1 MNRTALMIALGAVV
15 AIVLAGGGF
24 VAGKTVATTEAQAS
38 ASAGTGR
45 AAGRGQGQGQFGQG
59 ATASGAARALNGQ
72 ILAVGD
78 GTITVQLNTQ
88 DPTAQG
94 SRIVLIAPS
103 TRVVKT
109 TETDVKLSDLKAGD
123 RVMVVGQENADGTV
137 NATAVVDGQNA
148 LQNVFPGGAGGG
160 RPSATPSPSR

>member
-1 MNRTALMIALGAVV
+1 MNRTPLLIALGAVV
-15 AIVLAGGGF
+15 AILLAGGGF
-24 VAGKTVATTEAQAS
+24 VAGRTLATNEAANAS
-38 ASAGTGR
+38 PSNARQG
-45 AAGRGQGQGQFGQG
+45 GRGQGQFGAG
-59 ATASGAARALNGQ
+59 ANGAGASGARALNGQ

-78 GTITVQLNTQ
+78 GTITVQLAGQ

-94 SRIVLIAPS
+94 SRIVLVAPS

-123 RVMVVGQENADGTV
+123 RVTIVGQENADGTV

-148 LQNVFPGGAGGG
+148 LQNLFPGGAGA
-160 RPSATPSPSR
+160 RPSASPSPTR